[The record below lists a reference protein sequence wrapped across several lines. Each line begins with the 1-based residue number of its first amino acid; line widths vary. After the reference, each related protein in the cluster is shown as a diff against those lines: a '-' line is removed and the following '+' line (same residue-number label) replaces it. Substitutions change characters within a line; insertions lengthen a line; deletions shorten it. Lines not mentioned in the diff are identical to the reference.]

1 MSFERRKGTLAD
13 YINSSEFE
21 CDDPDED
28 NILLENDDY
37 SSTADEIPETPTT
50 IDSDNIHEFS
60 FDYEAFQNVRERAS
74 NLNEYDGNDIT

>member
-37 SSTADEIPETPTT
+37 SSTAGF
-50 IDSDNIHEFS
+50 H
-60 FDYEAFQNVRERAS
+60 
-74 NLNEYDGNDIT
+74 